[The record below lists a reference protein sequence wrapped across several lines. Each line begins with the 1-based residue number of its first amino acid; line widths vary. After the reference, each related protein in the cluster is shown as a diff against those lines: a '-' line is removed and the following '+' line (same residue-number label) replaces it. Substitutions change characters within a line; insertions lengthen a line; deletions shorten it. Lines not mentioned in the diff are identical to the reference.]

1 MHHTTLNTDKK
12 KMNKIYQRI
21 KLLDSSSWAPAV
33 ALIANL
39 ALAYITY
46 FATRLI
52 FLAVNYSYF
61 ADNLSTGH
69 LAEMLRGGLVFD
81 TSAIM
86 YTNALY
92 ILLMLLPVHLKERK
106 GYHKACKWLFVAVNG
121 IAVVMNMADTVY
133 FQYTSRRTTSTVFS
147 EFSHESNIG
156 SVIAAEMAAHWYLWI
171 AAVAIIALLWLLYA
185 DSRLNWRRIMWWRYD
200 AVQALCLAVMAAL
213 CVAGM
218 RGGFAHSVRP
228 ITVSNANQYVDRPI
242 EAALVLNTPF
252 SILRTIGKNVFA
264 DPHYFASEREAQT
277 FYTPMH
283 QPADSTKFNNKNV
296 VVIIIESFGKEY
308 IGSMNPGLEGGHY
321 KGYTPFTDSLAA
333 HSATFRY
340 SFANGRKSIDAM
352 PSVLSSIPM
361 FVEPF
366 FLTPAS
372 MNHLTGLAG
381 ILDGKGYHTAFFHGA
396 QNGSMGFQAFARSTG
411 FKEYYGRTEF
421 DADPQFRGDKD
432 YDGMWAIWDEPFLQ
446 FMLKKLNSFKQ
457 PFMSAVFTAS
467 SHHPFKVP
475 QEVAAQYPEEGGLP
489 ILKCIRYTDHALRR
503 FFDRAKH
510 QPWFR
515 NTIFVIV
522 ADHTNQNKHE
532 EYKTDLGLYSIPII
546 FYTPDGSITPGC
558 RTDVIAQ
565 QIDIMPTVL
574 SALGYDKPY
583 VAFGSDL
590 LTTPPTQTWA
600 VNYNN
605 GIYQYA
611 KGGYLLQF
619 DGTRVRA
626 AYDYRNDPLLRH
638 NVAGHMPAGVENSMV
653 QELKSLIQQYMDR
666 MNTDRLVAK

>member
-1 MHHTTLNTDKK
+1 MNIYKRFTLLG
-12 KMNKIYQRI
+12 R
-21 KLLDSSSWAPAV
+21 SEWAPAV
-33 ALIANL
+33 AVAINL
-39 ALAYITY
+39 ALAYLAY

-61 ADNLSTGH
+61 AEGLSGGH

-92 ILLMLLPVHLKERK
+92 ILLMLLPLHLKERPA
-106 GYHKACKWLFVAVNG
+106 YQRLCKWVFVAVNG
-121 IAVVMNMADTVY
+121 LAVIMNLADTVY
-133 FQYTSRRTTSTVFS
+133 FQFTSRRTTSTVFS

-156 SVIAAEMAAHWYLWI
+156 GIIASELAAHWYLWL
-171 AAVAIIALLWLLYA
+171 AGIALIAMLWTLSA
-185 DSRLNWRRIMWWRYD
+185 TSRLDRRRLVWWHYS
-200 AVQALCLAVMAAL
+200 AATGVSLAVMAVL
-213 CVAGM
+213 CVGGM
-218 RGGFAHSVRP
+218 RGGFAHAVRP
-228 ITVSNANQYVDRPI
+228 VTVSNANQYVDRPI

-252 SILRTIGKNVFA
+252 SVLRTIGKNVYT
-264 DPHYFASEREAQT
+264 DPHYFASEREAMAL
-277 FYTPMH
+277 YTPLH
-283 QPADSTKFNNKNV
+283 QPAAGVKFNRKNV

-308 IGSMNPGLEGGHY
+308 IGSMNRQLEGGRY
-321 KGYTPFTDSLAA
+321 RGYTPFTDSLAA

-381 ILDGKGYHTAFFHGA
+381 VLDAKGYRTAFFHGA

-421 DADPQFRGDKD
+421 DADPHFRGDKD
-432 YDGMWAIWDEPFLQ
+432 FDGMWAIWDEPFLQ
-446 FMLKKLNSFKQ
+446 FMVSKLNTFRQ

-475 QEVAAQYPEEGGLP
+475 QELSAQYPEQGGLP

-503 FFDRAKH
+503 FFDAAKR
-510 QPWFR
+510 QPWYR
-515 NTIFVIV
+515 NTLFVIV
-522 ADHTNQNKHE
+522 ADHTNQNKHP
-532 EYKTDLGLYSIPII
+532 EYQTDLGLYSIPII
-546 FYTPDGSITPGC
+546 FYTPDGSIAPGE
-558 RTDVIAQ
+558 RTDVVAQ

-574 SALGYDKPY
+574 GALGYDKPY

-590 LTTPPTQTWA
+590 LSTPAAQTWA
-600 VNYNN
+600 VSYNN
-605 GIYQYA
+605 GIYQYV
-611 KGGYLLQF
+611 KGDYLIQF
-619 DGTRVRA
+619 DGSKVKA
-626 AYDYRNDPLLRH
+626 AYDYRHDPLLLH
-638 NVAGHMPAGVENSMV
+638 NVAGKLPGGTQQRME
-653 QELKSLIQQYMDR
+653 QELKSLIQQYMNR
-666 MNTDRLVAK
+666 MNTDRLVYGR

>member
-1 MHHTTLNTDKK
+1 
-12 KMNKIYQRI
+12 MNIYSRLR
-21 KLLDSSSWAPAV
+21 LLQSSVWAPIV
-33 ALIANL
+33 ALVINL
-39 ALAYITY
+39 VLAYAAY
-46 FATRLI
+46 GASRLI

-61 ADNLSTGH
+61 AEGLTTAH
-69 LAEMLRGGLVFD
+69 LMEMLRGGWVFD

-92 ILLMLLPVHLKERK
+92 ILLMLLPVHLKERPA
-106 GYHKACKWLFVAVNG
+106 YHKTCKWLFVVVNG

-147 EFSHESNIG
+147 EFSNEGNIL
-156 SVIAAEMAAHWYLWI
+156 SVIGNELVMHWYLWV
-171 AAVAIIALLWLLYA
+171 AAIVLIALLWILYA
-185 DSRLNWRRIMWWRYD
+185 GSNLNWRRLMWWRYD
-200 AVQALCLAVMAAL
+200 AVQTLCLAMMAVL

-218 RGGFAHSVRP
+218 RGGFAHAVRP
-228 ITVSNANQYVDRPI
+228 VTVSNANQYVDRPI

-252 SILRTIGKNVFA
+252 SMLRTIGKNVFA
-264 DPHYFASEREAQT
+264 DPHYYASEREAQA
-277 FYTPMH
+277 FYTPLH
-283 QPADSTKFNNKNV
+283 QPADSVRFNGKNV

-308 IGSMNPGLEGGHY
+308 IGSMNRTLEGGTY

-381 ILDGKGYHTAFFHGA
+381 LLDGKGYHTAFFHGA

-421 DADPQFRGDKD
+421 DADPHFRGDKD
-432 YDGMWAIWDEPFLQ
+432 FDGMWAIWDEPFLQ
-446 FMLKKLNSFKQ
+446 FMLQKLNSFKQ

-475 QEVAAQYPEEGGLP
+475 EELSKQYPEEGGLP
-489 ILKCIRYTDHALRR
+489 ILKCIRYTDNALRR
-503 FFDRAKH
+503 FFDGAKS

-558 RTDVIAQ
+558 RADVVAQ

-574 SALGYDKPY
+574 GALGYDKPY

-590 LTTPPTQTWA
+590 LATAPAQTWA
-600 VNYNN
+600 VSYNN
-605 GIYQYA
+605 GIYQYV
-611 KGGYLLQF
+611 KGSYMLQF
-619 DGTRVRA
+619 DGQAVRA
-626 AYDYRNDPLLRH
+626 VYDYRTDPLLRR
-638 NVAGHMPAGVENSMV
+638 NVAGHLPAGVEQRMV

-666 MNTDRLVAK
+666 MNTDRLVAGR

>member
-1 MHHTTLNTDKK
+1 MSIYKRFTLFD
-12 KMNKIYQRI
+12 R
-21 KLLDSSSWAPAV
+21 SEWAPAV
-33 ALIANL
+33 AVAINL
-39 ALAYITY
+39 ALAYVAY

-61 ADNLSTGH
+61 ADGLSGGH

-92 ILLMLLPVHLKERK
+92 ILLMLLPLHLKERPA
-106 GYHKACKWLFVAVNG
+106 YQRLCKCVFVAVNG
-121 IAVVMNMADTVY
+121 LAVIMNLADTVY
-133 FQYTSRRTTSTVFS
+133 FQFTSRRTTSTVFS

-156 SVIAAEMAAHWYLWI
+156 GIIASELVAHWYLWL
-171 AAVAIIALLWLLYA
+171 AGIALIAMLWALSA
-185 DSRLNWRRIMWWRYD
+185 TSRLDRRRLVWWRYS
-200 AVQALCLAVMAAL
+200 AATGVSLVVMAVL

-218 RGGFAHSVRP
+218 RGGFAHAVRP
-228 ITVSNANQYVDRPI
+228 VTVSNANQYVNRPI

-252 SILRTIGKNVFA
+252 SVLRTIGKNVYT
-264 DPHYFASEREAQT
+264 DPHYFASEREAMT
-277 FYTPMH
+277 FYTPLH
-283 QPADSTKFNNKNV
+283 QPAAGAKFNRKNV

-308 IGSMNPGLEGGHY
+308 IGSMNRQLEGGRY
-321 KGYTPFTDSLAA
+321 RGYTPFTDSLAA

-381 ILDGKGYHTAFFHGA
+381 VLGAKGYRTAFFHGA

-421 DADPQFRGDKD
+421 DADPHFRGDKD
-432 YDGMWAIWDEPFLQ
+432 FDGMWAIWDEPFLQ
-446 FMLKKLNSFKQ
+446 FMVSKLNTFRQ

-475 QEVAAQYPEEGGLP
+475 QELSAQYPEQGGLP

-503 FFDRAKH
+503 FFDAAKR
-510 QPWFR
+510 QPWYR
-515 NTIFVIV
+515 NTLFVIV
-522 ADHTNQNKHE
+522 ADHTNQNKHP
-532 EYKTDLGLYSIPII
+532 EYQTDLGLYSIPII
-546 FYTPDGSITPGC
+546 FYTPDGSIAPGE
-558 RTDVIAQ
+558 RTDVVAQ

-574 SALGYDKPY
+574 GALGYDKPY

-590 LTTPPTQTWA
+590 LSTPAAQTWA
-600 VNYNN
+600 VSYNN
-605 GIYQYA
+605 GIYQYV
-611 KGGYLLQF
+611 KGDYMIQC
-619 DGTRVRA
+619 DGSQVKA
-626 AYDYRNDPLLRH
+626 AYDYRHDPLLLH
-638 NVAGHMPAGVENSMV
+638 NVAGKLPGGTQQRME
-653 QELKSLIQQYMDR
+653 QELKSLIQQYMNR
-666 MNTDRLVAK
+666 MNTDRLVYGR